1 MNQPTRRTLLCS
13 IAGAAALSGCSEST
27 ESPND
32 SGQFE
37 QASVEDQQLVITV
50 SESLD
55 AEAISVVNP
64 DGESFA
70 ETDLSAGV
78 TRVSFDIGTEYVP
91 GEYRILATDGEE
103 TVAETT
109 TVIEPD
115 LEVVEIGVG
124 ANHLDRMP
132 EALGVTREVEC
143 YIEIRNTG
151 SGPEFIDKL
160 QIKGGVPNPTELAE
174 EESGIFNAQN
184 GGGETEGILI
194 LGGGTRDIFSNSL
207 PFWFDGDGVD
217 CSPESKRKTANIT
230 ISTEVSQDIERSPE
244 VTYSA
249 SPEYDGCNIEINSS
263 GD

>member
-13 IAGAAALSGCSEST
+13 IAGAAALSGCSENT

-37 QASVEDQQLVITV
+37 QASVKDQQLVV
-50 SESLD
+50 AMSESLD
-55 AEAISVVNP
+55 ADTISVINP
-64 DGESFA
+64 DGEAFA
-70 ETDLSAGV
+70 ETNPNAGV
-78 TRVSFDIGTEYVP
+78 TRVTFDIGTEYVP

-109 TVIEPD
+109 TLIEPD
-115 LEVVEIGVG
+115 LEIVEVGVG
-124 ANHLDRMP
+124 ANHLNRMP
-132 EALGVTREVEC
+132 EELGVTQEVEC
-143 YIEIRNTG
+143 YIEVRNTG
-151 SGPEFIDKL
+151 PGPEFIDKL

-184 GGGETEGILI
+184 GGGESEGILI
-194 LGGGTRDIFSNSL
+194 VGGETRDIFSNTL

-217 CSPESKRKTANIT
+217 CTSESKRKTANVT

-244 VTYSA
+244 VTYSS
-249 SPEYDGCNIEINSS
+249 SPEYDGCNVEINSS